1 MPPAPADDGGTTTVD
16 TPAGAPADVTPSP
29 GAAPGAAPTASATSR
44 ALLLLLEGRTL
55 IVLVL
60 LVAFFS
66 VISDSYL
73 TTSNVLLM
81 TKHVAITAIMAIGM
95 TFVILTGGI
104 DLSVGSIAGAAGM
117 VGGGLL
123 FEGLGL
129 PGGGTVWFSAAM
141 VVLLGILV
149 GVFIG
154 MVNGLLVTKLNV
166 APFIATLGVLY
177 VARGFAALRSD
188 GATFP
193 DLAGTPARGNTGFH
207 VLGVDSWLGVPVA
220 IWIMIAVAAVAVV
233 VTTRTPFGRQVYAV
247 GGNERAAEL
256 SGIRTSRI
264 KLATYVI
271 SGACAALAGLVITS
285 ELGAA
290 YPDTATS
297 YELNA
302 IAAAVL
308 GGASLFGGKGTI
320 VGTVMGAFVIGFLSD
335 GLVLVGV
342 SAFWQLVIKG
352 SVIVLAVVLEQTQAR
367 LSARLA
373 G

>member
-149 GVFIG
+149 GVFVG
-154 MVNGLLVTKLNV
+154 AVNGLLVTKLNV

-233 VTTRTPFGRQVYAV
+233 VTARTPFGRQVYAV

-367 LSARLA
+367 LSTRLA

>member
-1 MPPAPADDGGTTTVD
+1 MTPAPGPDDVAVTVVSPDTGPPRTPPPAADR
-16 TPAGAPADVTPSP
+16 PR
-29 GAAPGAAPTASATSR
+29 ATLSR
-44 ALLLLLEGRTL
+44 ALLVLLEGRTL
-55 IVLVL
+55 IVLIA

-73 TTSNVLLM
+73 TTSNLVLM
-81 TKHVAITAIMAIGM
+81 TKHVAITALMAIGM

-117 VGGGLL
+117 IGGGLL
-123 FEGLGL
+123 YEGLEL
-129 PGGGTVWFSAAM
+129 PGATVWFSAAM

-149 GVFIG
+149 GVVIG
-154 MVNGLLVTKLNV
+154 AVNGLLVTKLNV

-177 VARGFAALRSD
+177 MARGLADLRSN

-207 VLGVDSWLGVPVA
+207 VLGVDQWAGIPVA
-220 IWIMIAVAAVAVV
+220 IWIMLAVAALAVL

-256 SGIRTSRI
+256 SGIRTNRI

-352 SVIVLAVVLEQTQAR
+352 GVIVLAVVLEQTQAR

-373 G
+373 D